1 MIANIYGFWKD
12 LIGTILTLVLT
23 EMHNQSGFTLIEL
36 IMVMVI
42 IGLLASVSL
51 PKFADL
57 SDSAKATE
65 CKANQAA
72 VEAAAAITYADSAM
86 AGNAIFPKK
95 LNAAM
100 FKHGS
105 IPTCPVVIGNK
116 RKEIKYDKNDGSA
129 RCRLIFLLMR
139 GLMEGKIIRE
149 RVKESK
155 KKKK

>member
-1 MIANIYGFWKD
+1 MIANIYGVWKN

-42 IGLLASVSL
+42 IGLLAGLAV
-51 PKFADL
+51 PKFVDL
-57 SDSAKATE
+57 VDNAKATE

-86 AGNAIFPKK
+86 AGNAMFPNE

-105 IPTCPVVIGNK
+105 IPTCPFVTGNE
-116 RKEIKYDKNDGSA
+116 RKEINYDKTGATAKCPNIIATHA
-129 RCRLIFLLMR
+129 RW
-139 GLMEGKIIRE
+139 
-149 RVKESK
+149 
-155 KKKK
+155 